1 MRFFSEMLTKYGFAD
16 GETVPD
22 GAEHYRE
29 AYIRALNRIAAVLG
43 SGVRAY
49 AFDRPSHNWCLLLF
63 APVAETAAFTE
74 AELATGK
81 LKSGGWLYLS
91 ELSMDELMQ
100 EAVAIANDAELD
112 YGVSVVVS
120 IDEAE
125 LDIALQYCHETAV
138 ARRDELNEGVGDA
151 EAAVG

>member
-1 MRFFSEMLTKYGFAD
+1 MRFFDEMLTKYGFGD
-16 GETVPD
+16 GEAVPD

-29 AYIRALNRIAAVLG
+29 AYIRALNRIATVLG
-43 SGVRAY
+43 SGVRAFAY
-49 AFDRPSHNWCLLLF
+49 DRPSHNWCLLLF
-63 APVAETAAFTE
+63 APVAETTAFTE

-81 LKSGGWLYLS
+81 LRSGNWLYLS
-91 ELSMDELMQ
+91 EVGMDEPMQ

-112 YGVSVVVS
+112 YSVSVVVS
-120 IDEAE
+120 VNEAE

-138 ARRDELNEGVGDA
+138 ARRDELNEEVEDA